1 MSANKSPGNQR
12 REDGSKQGNE
22 QNSRKQDSTPLD
34 DASVQQ
40 EQGGQGAQ
48 QGQDAGRQ
56 RGDRNGSD
64 SGGGKS

>member
-22 QNSRKQDSTPLD
+22 QNSQKQGSTPLD

-40 EQGGQGAQ
+40 GGQGAQ
-48 QGQDAGRQ
+48 QGEDAGRQ